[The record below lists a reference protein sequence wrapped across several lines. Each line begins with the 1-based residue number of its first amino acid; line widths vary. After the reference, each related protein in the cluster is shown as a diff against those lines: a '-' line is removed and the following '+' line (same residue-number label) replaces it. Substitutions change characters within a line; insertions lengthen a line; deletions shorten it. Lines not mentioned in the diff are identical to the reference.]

1 MGDSDSHSWNHHSG
15 SCQFDIC
22 RPQQTIRTSSMH
34 FTAINYHAS
43 AQFVLYSFM
52 IIIVFPF
59 YACAL
64 LEGWGWLGICTRAHM
79 VARCR
84 VTCQPFLKIGVSS
97 SVNKKTTLVCRAVSG
112 ISSLKQYVERI
123 YNIYY

>member
-79 VARCR
+79 VARCHMSAISKNWR
-84 VTCQPFLKIGVSS
+84 EFVGEQEDYTCVQSCFWNILF
-97 SVNKKTTLVCRAVSG
+97 KTVC
-112 ISSLKQYVERI
+112 
-123 YNIYY
+123 